1 MSTELLYKKI
11 YNYDNY
17 IIYENG
23 DIINTD
29 TKYKIGIDFRRNTY
43 KIRLSDNGKIKSFN
57 LLRLLYETF
66 YNIKL
71 MSNEIVKLK
80 QLEHNIFHY
89 TNNKFAML
97 LLLY

>member
-1 MSTELLYKKI
+1 MCTELLYKKI
-11 YNYDNY
+11 DNYHNY

-57 LLRLLYETF
+57 LL
-66 YNIKL
+66 
-71 MSNEIVKLK
+71 
-80 QLEHNIFHY
+80 
-89 TNNKFAML
+89 
-97 LLLY
+97 